1 MLTRLANHIAEME
14 QPQAHKYKVLSEAR
28 GKGYL
33 IGFDVLYAAIG
44 EDIDREIGEKEG
56 QYIRELKPVLNYQI
70 PKAEDYKHYTV
81 NRAAKYIRLE
91 DIIIDNIKQ

>member
-1 MLTRLANHIAEME
+1 MR
-14 QPQAHKYKVLSEAR
+14 EAR
-28 GKGYL
+28 EKGYN
-33 IGFDVLYAAIG
+33 IKFDVLYAATG
-44 EDIDREIGEKEG
+44 QDIDTEIGEKEG
-56 QYIRELKPVLNYQI
+56 HYIRELKPVLNYQI